1 MNDKVFLDTNIL
13 VYSYSFT
20 ELDKQKISRK
30 LIEETDS
37 YISTQVLQELA
48 NTLTKKFGKTW
59 EEAKEVVIESC
70 KNNNVFS
77 NESKTINDACT
88 IADRYHYSFYDS
100 LIISAA
106 LSCNCTILYSE
117 DLQHGQII
125 EDDLKIVNPFLQ

>member
-37 YISTQVLQELA
+37 YISTQVLQELV

-59 EEAKEVVIESC
+59 KEAKEVVIESG
-70 KNNNVFS
+70 KNNKVFS
-77 NESKTINDACT
+77 NESKTISDACL
-88 IADRYHYSFYDS
+88 IAEKYQYSFYDS
-100 LIISAA
+100 LIISSA
-106 LSCNCTILYSE
+106 LSCNCKTLFSE
-117 DLQHGQII
+117 DLQNGQVI
-125 EDDLKIVNPFLQ
+125 EGNLKIVNPFL